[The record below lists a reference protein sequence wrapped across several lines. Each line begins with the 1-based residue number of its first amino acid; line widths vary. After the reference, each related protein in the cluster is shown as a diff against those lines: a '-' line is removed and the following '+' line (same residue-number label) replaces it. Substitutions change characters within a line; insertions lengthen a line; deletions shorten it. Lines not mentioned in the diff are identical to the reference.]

1 MTAEPSGRTV
11 LVTGGAGF
19 VGSHLASSLAAD
31 NTVVVLDDLS
41 AGAKENI
48 PEEATFIRGDVRDRE
63 AIDDVLGGIDV
74 VFHQAGLVSVGD
86 SVDRPL
92 RSHSMNVRG
101 TLAVLEAARR
111 NDVRV
116 VFASSAAVYGD
127 PETTPVAE
135 SDPLRPR
142 SPYGIDKLAADHYVR
157 RYNDLYGLETV
168 ALRYFNVYG
177 PGQSATDYSG
187 VISAFVSQARAGDP
201 LTVHGDGTQTRDFVH
216 VDDVVRANRLAATTD
231 HVGEAFN
238 VGTGTA
244 VTIYDLAEAVRERF
258 DADSPIVHTDP
269 RPGDVSH
276 SRADL
281 SRARQRLDYEPTAS
295 LETGLE
301 TLAATERTH

>member
-1 MTAEPSGRTV
+1 MTAGPTGLTV

-19 VGSHLASSLAAD
+19 VGSHLAASLAAD
-31 NTVVVLDDLS
+31 NAVVVLDDLS
-41 AGAKENI
+41 AGSKSNV
-48 PEEATFIRGDVRDRE
+48 PDEATFVRGDVRDRE
-63 AIDDVLGGIDV
+63 TIDDLLGGVDV

-86 SVDRPL
+86 SVERPL

-116 VFASSAAVYGD
+116 VFASSAAIYGD

-135 SDPLRPR
+135 SDPLEPR
-142 SPYGIDKLAADHYVR
+142 SPYGVDKLAADHYVR

-187 VISAFVSQARAGDP
+187 VISTFVSQASDDAP

-231 HVGEAFN
+231 HLGEAFN

-244 VTIYDLAEAVRERF
+244 VTIYDLAEAVRECF
-258 DADSPIVHTDP
+258 EADSAVVHTEP
-269 RPGDVSH
+269 RTGDVTH

-281 SRARQRLDYEPTAS
+281 SRARQRLGYEPTVA
-295 LETGLE
+295 LDDGLE
-301 TLAATERTH
+301 TLTTTERTH